1 MHACVFG
8 LGEIVRGDS
17 EDGALGVVLWGV
29 LWGVLRVV
37 VVWRELG
44 QVLGGG
50 GGRGADV
57 GGWVGWGGGGR
68 YHRLWERV
76 VLELQDK
83 LVLTARCDRA
93 WVQRE
98 CWSGIYGI
106 VWGKG

>member
-1 MHACVFG
+1 LGCFEGGGG
-8 LGEIVRGDS
+8 LEGT
-17 EDGALGVVLWGV
+17 GAGLWG
-29 LWGVLRVV
+29 
-37 VVWRELG
+37 
-44 QVLGGG
+44 GGG
-50 GGRGADV
+50 GRGGRGADV
-57 GGWVGWGGGGR
+57 GGWVGWGGAR

-93 WVQRE
+93 CVQRE